1 MKAGTLD
8 RPVILQRATVT
19 QDAAN
24 QEIQAWTDFAR
35 PWARRRDMRGQERFQ
50 GETRFAARTAVYEL
64 RYLAG
69 VDEEMRLIDNGI
81 TYQVV
86 GIAEDAR
93 KGWLELS
100 VEVINPGPTP

>member
-1 MKAGTLD
+1 MKAGALD
-8 RPVILQRATVT
+8 RRVLLQRATVT

-24 QEIQAWTDFAR
+24 QEVLSWADFAR
-35 PWARRRDMRGQERFQ
+35 AWARRRDMRGQERFQ

-81 TYQVV
+81 TYQIV

-93 KGWLELS
+93 QGRLELS